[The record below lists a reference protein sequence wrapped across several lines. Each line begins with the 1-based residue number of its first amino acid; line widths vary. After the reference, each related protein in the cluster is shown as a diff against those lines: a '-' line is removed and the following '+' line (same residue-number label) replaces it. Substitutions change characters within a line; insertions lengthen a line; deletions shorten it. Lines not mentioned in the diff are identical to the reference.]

1 MSWPQIALGDLC
13 DIKIGKTPARAE
25 PAYWSGG
32 TLPWLSIADMNQGR
46 NLQLTKECVTEAG
59 VRAANMKLVEPGTLL
74 LSYKLSI
81 GKVGIAQIPMYTNEA
96 IAALSDL
103 SSKLDPSF
111 MYWALQH
118 VDLLR
123 GADRAAMGATLNKA
137 KLSEI
142 KFPVPPLD
150 EQSRIAAILDEA
162 DALRAKRREAI
173 AKLDQLLQSVF
184 LDMFGDPVTNPKKW
198 AVVEV
203 SSIGEVQG
211 GLQLSGTRASLPLQV
226 PYLRV
231 ANVRRGRLD
240 LSEIKSFGVSPSELA
255 RTTLEEGDILVVE
268 GHGNANEIGRCA
280 VWDGSLAGCSHQNHL
295 IRLRVDGSR
304 ATSMFVA
311 SFLNSEGGRSGL
323 TSASN
328 TTSGLNTISV
338 GKVRACHLLLPP
350 LQLQQ
355 RFGRVV
361 EAIGQ
366 QMLDG
371 QRQDAL
377 MESLFSSLQHRAF
390 TGTL

>member
-46 NLQLTKECVTEAG
+46 NLQFTKECVTEAG

-103 SSKLDPSF
+103 SSKLEPSF

-150 EQSRIAAILDEA
+150 EQRRIAAILDKA

-184 LDMFGDPVTNPKKW
+184 FDMFGDPVTNPKGWSVECFGDIAENKDGRRRPLKSSDRKTRQGPYPYYGASGIIDSIDDFLFDERNLLIAEDGANLLSRSTPIAFIATGKYW
-198 AVVEV
+198 VNNHAHVV
-203 SSIGEVQG
+203 G
-211 GLQLSGTRASLPLQV
+211 GNGRADLLFLLWQLN
-226 PYLRV
+226 LR
-231 ANVRRGRLD
+231 D
-240 LSEIKSFGVSPSELA
+240 LSRYI
-255 RTTLEEGDILVVE
+255 T
-268 GHGNANEIGRCA
+268 
-280 VWDGSLAGCSHQNHL
+280 GSAQPKLNQSN
-295 IRLRVDGSR
+295 
-304 ATSMFVA
+304 
-311 SFLNSEGGRSGL
+311 LNS
-323 TSASN
+323 
-328 TTSGLNTISV
+328 IPIP
-338 GKVRACHLLLPP
+338 LPP
-350 LQLQQ
+350 VTLQQ
-355 RFGRVV
+355 KFARRA
-361 EAIGQ
+361 EKIGGQKRLVQ
-366 QMLDG
+366 QSLE
-371 QRQDAL
+371 RERAL
-377 MESLFSSLQHRAF
+377 FASLQHRAF